1 MTWRMLESSLPPET
15 LLPLRIDDQCS
26 LIVRR
31 LLRLQVEAT
40 SQPVPSEAMSSHGDS
55 ADHEQSGSPI
65 DICQWIGFCNPTKN
79 TPYVAGNQNVTGKS
93 ASSVAHLLLG
103 PEGSEVSITV
113 LRNQDETTDQPQQL
127 KFHLKRQRTDTAAAR
142 IAVKNAI
149 NERLEPF
156 R

>member
-1 MTWRMLESSLPPET
+1 
-15 LLPLRIDDQCS
+15 
-26 LIVRR
+26 
-31 LLRLQVEAT
+31 
-40 SQPVPSEAMSSHGDS
+40 MSSHGDS

-79 TPYVAGNQNVTGKS
+79 TPALQPPKKNKQAGVGVILSLNPDNSIFIHTVCPNSSSDGYLRKGDILVGVGNQNVTGKS